1 MAGSAIPNEVILSGG
16 RLRPQSKDLDA
27 QPNSLASIW
36 AGVEILRQAQDDV
49 VGWVVRSRREC
60 WQIGITAGLV
70 ALLIF
75 AFAPRAGAQDAS
87 PDTLTVVT
95 LNIWN
100 NNGDWPARLDLITTE
115 LEALRPDVVMLQ
127 EVLQNPEL
135 PNQAQ
140 TIADRL
146 GFPHVHFVSV
156 DSVGAPKRYGN
167 AILSAYPF
175 VEIGGLMLPPLDAY
189 RVAAHARIELA
200 NREVDL
206 YAVHLHNPAT
216 AEGRGARAMEIAH
229 LLDFIDQTRAD
240 ASSPV
245 VLGGDFNA
253 EPDWHEMRMLDGF
266 RDLGGAGITFG
277 PPYTGVAGRRIDY
290 LFDAAHPG
298 LVPVSA
304 GVALD
309 HADAQGRY
317 PSDHFAVFA
326 RFVLP

>member
-1 MAGSAIPNEVILSGG
+1 MIVLVT
-16 RLRPQSKDLDA
+16 
-27 QPNSLASIW
+27 LAF
-36 AGVEILRQAQDDV
+36 
-49 VGWVVRSRREC
+49 
-60 WQIGITAGLV
+60 V
-70 ALLIF
+70 ALT
-75 AFAPRAGAQDAS
+75 PRAGAQTDA

-100 NNGDWPARLDLITTE
+100 NNADWPARLDLITRQ

-146 GFPHVHFVSV
+146 GFDHVHFVSV

-167 AILSAYPF
+167 AIVSAYPF
-175 VEIGGLMLPPLDAY
+175 VETATLRLPPFDAY
-189 RVAAHARIELA
+189 RMAAYALIEI
-200 NREVDL
+200 NRQPVRL
-206 YAVHLHNPAT
+206 YTTHLQNPAT
-216 AEGRGARAMEIAH
+216 VEGRGIRAMEIAH
-229 LLDFIDQTRAD
+229 LIELVETTGGD
-240 ASSPV
+240 APL

-253 EPDWHEMRMLDGF
+253 EPTWPEMRMLDGY

-309 HADAQGRY
+309 RPDAEGRY

>member
-1 MAGSAIPNEVILSGG
+1 MWGAILM
-16 RLRPQSKDLDA
+16 
-27 QPNSLASIW
+27 
-36 AGVEILRQAQDDV
+36 
-49 VGWVVRSRREC
+49 
-60 WQIGITAGLV
+60 
-70 ALLIF
+70 LLCLT
-75 AFAPRAGAQDAS
+75 PRAGAQDAS

-100 NNGDWPARLDLITTE
+100 NNGDWPTRLDLIAIE
-115 LEALRPDVVMLQ
+115 LAALQPDVVMLQ
-127 EVLQNPEL
+127 EVLQNPDL
-135 PNQAQ
+135 PNQAE

-175 VEIGGLMLPPLDAY
+175 VETHTLRLPPFDAY
-189 RVAAHARIELA
+189 RMAAYALIEVG
-200 NREVDL
+200 RQPVRL
-206 YAVHLHNPAT
+206 YTTHLQNPAT
-216 AEGRGARAMEIAH
+216 PEGRGIRAMEIAH
-229 LLDFIDQTRAD
+229 LLDFMETTGGD
-240 ASSPV
+240 APL

-253 EPDWHEMRMLDGF
+253 EPSWPEMRMLDGY

-290 LFDAAHPG
+290 LFDAAHPSI
-298 LVPVSA
+298 VPVSA

-309 HADAQGRY
+309 HPDAQGRY

>member
-1 MAGSAIPNEVILSGG
+1 MRCL
-16 RLRPQSKDLDA
+16 
-27 QPNSLASIW
+27 
-36 AGVEILRQAQDDV
+36 
-49 VGWVVRSRREC
+49 
-60 WQIGITAGLV
+60 LV
-70 ALLIF
+70 LLLCCLV
-75 AFAPRAGAQDAS
+75 APRAGAQDVA

-100 NNGDWPARLDLITTE
+100 NKGDWPARLDLITRQ

-135 PNQAQ
+135 PNQAR

-146 GFPHVHFVSV
+146 GFAHVHFVSV

-167 AILSAYPF
+167 AIVSAVPF
-175 VEIGGLMLPPLDAY
+175 IETGGIKLPPLDAY
-189 RVAAHARIELA
+189 RVAAHARIALA
-200 NREVDL
+200 NRTVDL
-206 YAVHLHNPAT
+206 YAVHLHNPNT
-216 AEGRGARAMEIAH
+216 VEGRGARAMEIAH
-229 LLDFIDQTRAD
+229 LLDFIETTRSD
-240 ASSPV
+240 VGPV

-253 EPDWHEMRMLDGF
+253 EPGWPEMQMLEGW

-290 LFDAAHPG
+290 LFDTAHPG
-298 LVPVSA
+298 LVPLST

-309 HADAQGRY
+309 RPDAQGRY